1 MGVLSLADEEVGEEG
16 RCQWGFHFQPQ
27 FMSVR
32 SRNFPA
38 VLARPLGRP
47 ILEKEGEEGYLLPLN
62 LGSLCWEARH
72 GLEWVHVASRVSA
85 QCNGQQYNEA
95 TMRVGFRGMLHGS
108 EFQLL
113 YPMSRVTSG
122 KPLNFSGSQ
131 FPHL

>member
-1 MGVLSLADEEVGEEG
+1 MST
-16 RCQWGFHFQPQ
+16 GFPFSATVH
-27 FMSVR
+27 MSVR

-47 ILEKEGEEGYLLPLN
+47 ILEEEGEEGYLLPLN

-72 GLEWVHVASRVSA
+72 RPEWVHVASRASA

-95 TMRVGFRGMLHGS
+95 TMRVGFGGMLHGS

-113 YPMSRVTSG
+113 HLMSRVTSE
-122 KPLNFSGSQ
+122 KPLNFSGLS
-131 FPHL
+131 FLT